1 MMENKDMKE
10 LKEGWKKDKL
20 ENLTNY
26 IARGIPPKYSENLND
41 MIVIN
46 QKCIRDGKLSLKD
59 SRYHNYSLKKVAE
72 EKILKK
78 YDILINSTGVGTLG
92 RVCQNLLDNENLIV
106 DTHVTIVR
114 PNLEKI
120 NPIYL
125 GFAIR
130 NNQKFIESLGEGSTG
145 QTELKR
151 QRLADEV
158 EIFYPEHIETQEKIA
173 SILSALDDKIEI
185 NNEMNKTL
193 EEMAQT
199 LFKRWFIDFD
209 FPNEN
214 GEPYRS
220 SGGKMVD
227 SELGEIPEGWE
238 VKELKS
244 FGETITGKTPS
255 TIKKEYFGKDIPFI
269 KTPDMHGNIFICE
282 YENYLSNLGAE
293 SQHKKYVPENT
304 VLMSCIGAKAGVVS
318 LTTEKSQFNQQINGF
333 IATNSYDAFYFY
345 FALNLQKDNLRL
357 KGSSGSTMININK
370 NSFETHKYFYGDK
383 NTMQNISKL
392 FKPIFEKIKQNMIEN
407 NILKNKR
414 DTLLP
419 KLMSGEIEV

>member
-1 MMENKDMKE
+1 MEE
-10 LKEGWKKDKL
+10 LKEGWRRVKL

-158 EIFYPEHIETQEKIA
+158 EIFYPEDIKTQEKIA

-238 VKELKS
+238 VNKYGALVKLNGLNTKKGNHLRDLPYVPIDCIPKKSLGLQEFKSWKEAESSLQLFNENDIL
-244 FGETITGKTPS
+244 FGAMRAYFHKVVISPFKGVTRKTCFILTPLEENDLSYVTLLTFQES
-255 TIKKEYFGKDIPFI
+255 TIDYANSNSKGTTMPYAVWENGLENMSVINPPQNIKEKFNSYVYPLLNSI
-269 KTPDMHGNIFICE
+269 KSSL
-282 YENYLSNLGAE
+282 LSN
-293 SQHKKYVPENT
+293 K
-304 VLMSCIGAKAGVVS
+304 S
-318 LTTEKSQFNQQINGF
+318 LTEI
-333 IATNSYDAFYFY
+333 
-345 FALNLQKDNLRL
+345 
-357 KGSSGSTMININK
+357 
-370 NSFETHKYFYGDK
+370 
-383 NTMQNISKL
+383 
-392 FKPIFEKIKQNMIEN
+392 
-407 NILKNKR
+407 R

>member
-1 MMENKDMKE
+1 MKE

-173 SILSALDDKIEI
+173 SILSALDNKIEI

-227 SELGEIPEGWE
+227 SELGESPEGWE
-238 VKELKS
+238 VTILGDLFKFVKGKKPKIVSESFSEETPLKYLTIKGFNGDENLYASEDKTILIDKKDIVMVMDGASSGDVYIGKSGVLGSTFSKIEKTKEINWSYIYLILKYYENDIKSHTTGSAIPHTDKGYVEKIRVSLPNLELLNFLSKELS
-244 FGETITGKTPS
+244 GI
-255 TIKKEYFGKDIPFI
+255 IKRKLINQEEI
-269 KTPDMHGNIFICE
+269 
-282 YENYLSNLGAE
+282 
-293 SQHKKYVPENT
+293 Q
-304 VLMSCIGAKAGVVS
+304 S
-318 LTTEKSQFNQQINGF
+318 LTEI
-333 IATNSYDAFYFY
+333 
-345 FALNLQKDNLRL
+345 
-357 KGSSGSTMININK
+357 
-370 NSFETHKYFYGDK
+370 
-383 NTMQNISKL
+383 
-392 FKPIFEKIKQNMIEN
+392 
-407 NILKNKR
+407 R
-414 DTLLP
+414 DILLP
-419 KLMSGEIEV
+419 KLMNGEIEV